1 METRQ
6 TEQLQQIF
14 QDYSDAVE
22 KARREAAPLAG
33 IFGMRG
39 GVKDDPCH
47 MAFYNAVGAWVADFA
62 AAQPEEAAVAEAA
75 RYLLTAAAHR
85 KGSATYWTCLAAQG
99 HAKALLTQLPAAH
112 CDALRQEYDR
122 LYPKADRLPINDEIY
137 TLLCRRS
144 GAAPQKNRW
153 LRLFGK

>member
-1 METRQ
+1 M
-6 TEQLQQIF
+6 
-14 QDYSDAVE
+14 
-22 KARREAAPLAG
+22 
-33 IFGMRG
+33 
-39 GVKDDPCH
+39 
-47 MAFYNAVGAWVADFA
+47 VA
-62 AAQPEEAAVAEAA
+62 
-75 RYLLTAAAHR
+75 
-85 KGSATYWTCLAAQG
+85 TCLAAQG